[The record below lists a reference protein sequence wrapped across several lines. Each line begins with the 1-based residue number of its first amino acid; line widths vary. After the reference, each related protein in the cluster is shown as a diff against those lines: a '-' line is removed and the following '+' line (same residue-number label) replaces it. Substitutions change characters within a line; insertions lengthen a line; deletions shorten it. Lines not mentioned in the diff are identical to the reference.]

1 MARRFG
7 PTIVIIVVFILAVAV
22 QAQAERRVALVIGN
36 ASYQNAPRL
45 ANPGNDAVAVAGLLR
60 NAGFDRVELRRDL
73 GDVELRSIIKDFT
86 DATRDAD
93 VAVVF
98 YAGHGIE
105 VDGTNYLV
113 PVDAKLARDV
123 DVEDE
128 TISLDRV
135 LRMLEPAKRLRL
147 VILDACRDN
156 PFSKVMKRT
165 MTSRSIGRGLAKM
178 DITTANTLVA
188 FAAKHGLTASDGDG
202 LNSPFTAALVE
213 HLAVPGLDLRLA
225 LGRVRDEVMDKT
237 GNKQEPFVYGSLGGA
252 TVALVTAPADPA
264 RSDPA
269 PRPAPVPVDP
279 DARMV
284 RDYQLAAQ
292 IGTREAWDLFLRR
305 YPEGFYADLARAQRS
320 KLAAFE
326 KIRSRGT
333 TSSHHLPRSRS
344 AGPHCRPL

>member
-113 PVDAKLARDV
+113 PVDAKLAR
-123 DVEDE
+123 
-128 TISLDRV
+128 
-135 LRMLEPAKRLRL
+135 
-147 VILDACRDN
+147 
-156 PFSKVMKRT
+156 
-165 MTSRSIGRGLAKM
+165 TSTWKTRRFRSIVCCACWNRPNACGSSYSTPAGTIR
-178 DITTANTLVA
+178 
-188 FAAKHGLTASDGDG
+188 FQ
-202 LNSPFTAALVE
+202 
-213 HLAVPGLDLRLA
+213 RL
-225 LGRVRDEVMDKT
+225 
-237 GNKQEPFVYGSLGGA
+237 
-252 TVALVTAPADPA
+252 
-264 RSDPA
+264 
-269 PRPAPVPVDP
+269 
-279 DARMV
+279 
-284 RDYQLAAQ
+284 
-292 IGTREAWDLFLRR
+292 
-305 YPEGFYADLARAQRS
+305 
-320 KLAAFE
+320 
-326 KIRSRGT
+326 
-333 TSSHHLPRSRS
+333 
-344 AGPHCRPL
+344 